1 MISEQIIQQA
11 VQQLLSVATPS
22 RVILFGSHARGDA
35 TEGSDLDLLIVEPEV
50 DNVGEE
56 MMRLHKALW
65 PLNIPVDILVCSE
78 ADFEKKR
85 EWRSSAIYWAAR
97 EGKELYAN

>member
-11 VQQLLSVATPS
+11 VQRVVQIAAPS
-22 RVILFGSHARGDA
+22 RVIVFGSHARGDA
-35 TEGSDLDLLIVEPEV
+35 NDGSDLDLLVVEPEV
-50 DNVGEE
+50 ANVGEE

-65 PLNIPVDILVCSE
+65 SLQIPVDILVCSE

-97 EGKELYAN
+97 EGKTLYAA